1 MESGEI
7 KLEENI
13 KILGIGYPIENK
25 FLTTLS
31 SSINFYPSGDKDA
44 AIVFFTDLKEIHYL
58 VIPPFGLNI
67 KYENTIIENLE
78 NAEEEEFFEIAQLQ
92 ARKFL
97 SPSDLIRSNN
107 SGFTLLEV
115 LIAITIFAF
124 FSAAYL
130 VTQGNNLSDSK
141 QMRRETNLESIAV
154 KLVNE
159 IIVSPPEFSPSLLIN
174 PEGAYKKY
182 EEDSA
187 FEYRVEWSEF
197 KIPDFNQLQGN
208 EEGDD
213 SSSNSQSLVQKSIFD
228 NIKNNLEKIWQL
240 KVIVREA
247 DTKFSFDLSTWV
259 LDPKYKVQ
267 FTGISGS

>member
-1 MESGEI
+1 M
-7 KLEENI
+7 
-13 KILGIGYPIENK
+13 
-25 FLTTLS
+25 
-31 SSINFYPSGDKDA
+31 
-44 AIVFFTDLKEIHYL
+44 
-58 VIPPFGLNI
+58 
-67 KYENTIIENLE
+67 
-78 NAEEEEFFEIAQLQ
+78 
-92 ARKFL
+92 

-124 FSAAYL
+124 FSTAYL

-182 EEDSA
+182 EEDNS
-187 FEYRVEWSEF
+187 FEFRIEWSEF

-208 EEGDD
+208 EEGDE

-228 NIKNNLEKIWQL
+228 NIKNNLEKKIWQL
-240 KVIVREA
+240 RVIVREA
-247 DTKFSFDLSTWV
+247 DTKLSFDLSTWV

-267 FTGISGS
+267 FTGISGR